1 MTPNDRRY
9 TKDHEWVLV
18 EGDTAKIGI
27 TEYAQEA
34 LGDIVYVELPAVDDT
49 FEVGESFAVVERDK
63 VVSQIYKR
71 VKDGLCVINEELD
84 AQPELLNLDAFNT
97 FIAALKITSIDESKL
112 MNAEEYDAFVASEH

>member
-49 FEVGESFAVVERDK
+49 FEAGESFAVVECQGSFTDLHLRN
-63 VVSQIYKR
+63 R
-71 VKDGLCVINEELD
+71 RCL
-84 AQPELLNLDAFNT
+84 
-97 FIAALKITSIDESKL
+97 
-112 MNAEEYDAFVASEH
+112 

>member
-34 LGDIVYVELPAVDDT
+34 LGDIVYVQLPAVDDT
-49 FEVGESFAVVERDK
+49 FEAGESFAVVESVK
-63 VVSQIYKR
+63 AVSQIYT
-71 VKDGLCVINEELD
+71 CVTGVVCEINEELD
-84 AQPELLNLDAFNT
+84 AQPELLNSDAFNT